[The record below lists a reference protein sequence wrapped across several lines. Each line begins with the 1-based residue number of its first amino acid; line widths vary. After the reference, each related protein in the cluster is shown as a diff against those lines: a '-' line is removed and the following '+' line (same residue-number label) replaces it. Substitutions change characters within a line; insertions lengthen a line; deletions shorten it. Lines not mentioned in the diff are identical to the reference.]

1 MSFGARIFILITGII
16 LFIVVFELV
25 RKKRFREEL
34 SIIWLF
40 FAVIVALGSVID
52 VIVDPLAKLLH
63 IYYPPALVF
72 VVITIFLIASLLYFS
87 LITSDLKSKVKE
99 LTQKVAI
106 LEFELNEKSN
116 SGKQ

>member
-1 MSFGARIFILITGII
+1 MSIGARLFILVTGIM

-40 FAVIVALGSVID
+40 FAIIVALGSVID

-106 LEFELNEKSN
+106 LEFELNEKRGN
-116 SGKQ
+116 IE